1 MVVKIQTVDGKI
13 RAYQTVYG
21 IGGGDSGPEKYVT
34 ECGMEWKN
42 KPSPSEECDHIGCAI
57 TPAKSGADSG
67 PMGFM
72 VCLALAI
79 VFLVFLSGKDIPPL
93 EFLGFKFIG
102 FEFLG
107 LKFPAWSLIS
117 FGFFAFSAILSLIL
131 LVSMVLKFSPESPNI
146 AAISVPCPTPVLAKE
161 PKNSTKISRTFS
173 K

>member
-21 IGGGDSGPEKYVT
+21 IGSGDSGPEKYVT

-107 LKFPAWSLIS
+107 LKFPAWTLIS
-117 FGFFAFSAILSLIL
+117 FGFFAFSAILSLKSGL
-131 LVSMVLKFSPESPNI
+131 DSGARFDELKEFER
-146 AAISVPCPTPVLAKE
+146 E
-161 PKNSTKISRTFS
+161 RKIRGIRAWRVYDSETGTFDVFD
-173 K
+173 